1 MNELGERIKELRK
14 EKGMTLVEVAGD
26 QLTKGMLSLI
36 ENGKA
41 KPSMESLAHIARQLG
56 VDVHL
61 LLEERSTE
69 EIKQLLVQIEDQIE
83 EAEKEF
89 SIDKVKHLLQKIY
102 EKISPLFNQ
111 KLPTTYETGRL
122 YELGGRCLL
131 VLERSKEGHEAI
143 EESVRIYESLS
154 LFNQALKAKIR
165 FLYEDMKVGSFE
177 KALDQIEVFKKE
189 YKDKNIVI
197 EPVVQIE
204 LDYAELIILYGLG
217 EYGRGREVLT
227 NLIKYSKQKR
237 VYYLMDDIY
246 RLAAFHALV
255 NKDEEN
261 FNHYILKSRQF
272 ALFTDNDETLGY
284 ALFIE
289 AHYHNEYTKDHDQ
302 ALSIL
307 ADLKELI
314 EKVGESLGG
323 NFYLEKG
330 KAFYGKGMI
339 DEALEQ
345 FEFFEH
351 PSYATHP
358 FDLAMIYT
366 IDSYRALCFAQKGQR
381 EKAIPYAEKAV
392 AQLSTLPHSPY
403 HDFAKETLVQLQN
416 Q

>member
-69 EIKQLLVQIEDQIE
+69 EIKQFLVQIENQIE
-83 EAEKEF
+83 ETEKEF
-89 SIDKVKHLLQKIY
+89 SIEEIKYPIEKIY
-102 EKISPLFNQ
+102 GEIQSLYKQ

-122 YELGGRCLL
+122 YEIGGRCLL
-131 VLERSKEGHEAI
+131 VLEKFKEANTTI
-143 EESVRIYESLS
+143 LESIRIYESL
-154 LFNQALKAKIR
+154 LLHNQALKAKI
-165 FLYEDMKVGSFE
+165 LLLHADMKMRRFK
-177 KALDQIEVFKKE
+177 KALDYLHTFKKE
-189 YKDKNIVI
+189 YDLNNIVI

-204 LDYAELIILYGLG
+204 LDYAEIIILFGLG
-217 EYGRGREVLT
+217 EYSRGKEVLSR
-227 NLIKYSKQKR
+227 LIKYSKHKR

-246 RLAAFHALV
+246 RLAAFNALV
-255 NKDEEN
+255 NMDEES
-261 FNHYILKSRQF
+261 FKHYLKKSRQF
-272 ALFTDNDETLGY
+272 ALFTDNEDTLGS

-289 AHYHNEYTKDHDQ
+289 AHYHNEYTKNHDK
-302 ALSIL
+302 ALTIL
-307 ADLKELI
+307 EELKKLI
-314 EKVGESLGG
+314 KEATDKMGG
-323 NFYLEKG
+323 YFYLEKG
-330 KAFYGKGMI
+330 KALYGKGMI

-345 FEFFEH
+345 FALFKH

-366 IDSYRALCFAQKGQR
+366 IDSYRARCFAQKGQR

-392 AQLSTLPHSPY
+392 AQLSSLPHSPY
-403 HDFAKETLVQLQN
+403 HDFAEETLDQLQN